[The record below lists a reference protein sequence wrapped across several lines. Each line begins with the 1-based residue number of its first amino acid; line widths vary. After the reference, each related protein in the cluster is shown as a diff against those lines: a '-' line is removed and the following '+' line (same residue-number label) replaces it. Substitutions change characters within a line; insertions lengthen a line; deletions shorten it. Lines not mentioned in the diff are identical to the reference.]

1 MNDERNTSL
10 QWIVARAVRFFRQ
23 RGTPA
28 LRRGARRCVRC
39 AKVIPGND
47 PFCAYCGAP
56 QLPGGRGGRG

>member
-1 MNDERNTSL
+1 MSDDRGYTITRS
-10 QWIVARAVRFFRQ
+10 VACAIRSVWL
-23 RGTPA
+23 RGKSD
-28 LRRGARRCVRC
+28 LWRGARRCVRC